1 MSNVTATASTA
12 TDPSETASNYGERV
26 SSATDDEVLVVEVER
41 RRTGRWR
48 GIVAVAL
55 FAGAVGV
62 LAATPLLLLA
72 TVPAAAFAAYPRM
85 TGRPRPTL
93 RVERTVDD
101 DTPNRGADV
110 EVTVRITNTGR
121 WPLTDARFVDG
132 VPPMLAVREG
142 SPRHAAFLWPGRS
155 TEFSYTVGAEYGR
168 HQFDPVTTYL
178 RDVSGGTEL
187 EATVDSDPATALTCT
202 DAVPE
207 VPLRKQ
213 SRHSTGRLVTDDG
226 GAGIEF
232 HRTREYQKGD
242 PMSRIDW
249 KRYAK
254 TGDLTTVEFR
264 EERAATIVLLVDAR
278 QSAYRASAEGEP
290 HGLAY
295 NLAGAEQ
302 LLTALGETR
311 DYVGLAAIG
320 REFCWLAAGV
330 GIEHELTA
338 RELLASHP
346 VLSTVPP
353 EEDADDPDQQAA
365 ELRKRLSGDAQ
376 VIYLSPLADEY
387 STSLALTLEANGH
400 PVTVISPDVTSDAT
414 VGGRLARVDRENRL
428 SSLRQAEI
436 PVVDWTPDQPLGTSI
451 VDVMEASE

>member
-1 MSNVTATASTA
+1 MSNATATAEEGA
-12 TDPSETASNYGERV
+12 TDGAVSNYGQRV
-26 SSATDDEVLVVEVER
+26 SAAEDADDLVVEQDR

-62 LAATPLLLLA
+62 LAARPFLLLA
-72 TVPAAAFAAYPRM
+72 TVPVAAFAAYPRL
-85 TGRPRPTL
+85 TGSPKPTL
-93 RVERTVDD
+93 AVERTVDD
-101 DTPNRGADV
+101 DTPDRGADV

-121 WPLTDARFVDG
+121 WPLSDVRFVDG
-132 VPPMLAVREG
+132 VPPMLAVRDG
-142 SPRHAAFLWPGRS
+142 SPRHATFLWPGS
-155 TEFSYTVGAEYGR
+155 TTEFSYTVGAEYGR
-168 HQFDPVTTYL
+168 HQFDPVTAML

-187 EATVDSDPATALTCT
+187 EATVESDPATVLTCT

-254 TGDLTTVEFR
+254 TGELTTVEFR
-264 EERAATIVLLVDAR
+264 EERAATIVLLIDAR

-290 HGLAY
+290 HGMAY

-320 REFCWLAAGV
+320 RQFCWLAAGV
-330 GIEHELTA
+330 GIEHEVTA
-338 RELLASHP
+338 RELLATHP

-353 EEDADDPDQQAA
+353 DEEPPDPDEQAA

-376 VIYLSPLADEY
+376 VILLSPLGDEY
-387 STSLALTLEANGH
+387 ITSLALTLEANGH
-400 PVTVISPDVTSDAT
+400 PVTVVSPNVSSDAS
-414 VGGRLARVDRENRL
+414 VGARLASVDRENRV

-436 PVVDWTPDQPLGTSI
+436 PVIDWTPDQPLGTSI
-451 VDVMEASE
+451 VDVMEVEQ

>member
-1 MSNVTATASTA
+1 MSNATATA
-12 TDPSETASNYGERV
+12 EQ
-26 SSATDDEVLVVEVER
+26 SATDDAASSYGQRVSTAEETDDRVVERER

-48 GIVAVAL
+48 GVVAVAL

-62 LAATPLLLLA
+62 LAARPFLLLA
-72 TVPAAAFAAYPRM
+72 TVPVAAYAAYPRL
-85 TGRPRPTL
+85 TGSPEPTL
-93 RVERTVDD
+93 RVERHVDE
-101 DTPNRGADV
+101 DTPDRGADV
-110 EVTVRITNTGR
+110 EVTVRVTNTGR
-121 WPLTDARFVDG
+121 WPLSDVRFVDG
-132 VPPMLAVREG
+132 VPPMLAVRDG
-142 SPRHAAFLWPGRS
+142 SPRHAAFLWPGRT

-168 HQFDPVTTYL
+168 HQFDPVTTML

-187 EATVDSDPATALTCT
+187 EASVDADDPTVLTCT

-254 TGDLTTVEFR
+254 TGQLTTVEFR
-264 EERAATIVLLVDAR
+264 EERAATIVLLIDAR
-278 QSAYRASAEGEP
+278 RSAYHASTEGEP
-290 HGLAY
+290 HGMAY

-330 GIEHELTA
+330 GVEHEVTA
-338 RELLASHP
+338 RELLATHP

-353 EEDADDPDQQAA
+353 EEEPTDPDGQAA

-376 VIYLSPLADEY
+376 VILLSPLGDEY
-387 STSLALTLEANGH
+387 ITSLALTLEANGH
-400 PVTVISPDVTSDAT
+400 PVTVVSPNVTSDAT
-414 VGGRLARVDRENRL
+414 VGGRLAAVDRENRI
-428 SSLRQAEI
+428 SSLRQSEI
-436 PVVDWTPDQPLGTSI
+436 PVIDWSPDQPLGTAI
-451 VDVMEASE
+451 VDVMEVEE